1 MAASAKTAAR
11 KRASG
16 AHKSAK
22 GATGA
27 KGARSSKD
35 TKSAESKAS
44 KGAPRVLW
52 KGAISFGLV
61 HIPVGLYTATR
72 PHGVDFDWLDKRS
85 MDPVGYKRI
94 NKRTGREVAREQIVK
109 GVEYEDGQYVVLSD
123 KEISE
128 AYPKTTQTIAIESFV
143 PATSIPFM
151 FLERPYYL
159 APINRGGKV
168 YALLRETLQRSGR
181 VGVARVVIQSK
192 EHLAM
197 LVPSGPGLVLNLL
210 RWGEDMRPWKALPLP
225 PESLKAA
232 GVSEREVKMAEALIK
247 DMSADFDPEAFHDSF
262 TEEIMKLVQRKAEAG
277 KTESVTPLEPLEEG
291 EGTSSAKI
299 LDLTELLQRS
309 LRQGGGKKASA
320 NEKDEPEAGASGR
333 KRGTTAA
340 KSAKAAK
347 AKPARARAPKSAARK
362 RA

>member
-1 MAASAKTAAR
+1 
-11 KRASG
+11 
-16 AHKSAK
+16 
-22 GATGA
+22 
-27 KGARSSKD
+27 
-35 TKSAESKAS
+35 
-44 KGAPRVLW
+44 
-52 KGAISFGLV
+52 
-61 HIPVGLYTATR
+61 
-72 PHGVDFDWLDKRS
+72 
-85 MDPVGYKRI
+85 
-94 NKRTGREVAREQIVK
+94 
-109 GVEYEDGQYVVLSD
+109 
-123 KEISE
+123 
-128 AYPKTTQTIAIESFV
+128 
-143 PATSIPFM
+143 
-151 FLERPYYL
+151 
-159 APINRGGKV
+159 
-168 YALLRETLQRSGR
+168 
-181 VGVARVVIQSK
+181 
-192 EHLAM
+192 M

-320 NEKDEPEAGASGR
+320 DDDDEPDAGASGR
-333 KRGTTAA
+333 KRSTAAA

-347 AKPARARAPKSAARK
+347 AKPARKSAARK